1 MAGTPVIS
9 LRDAAGAIPF
19 VYRHVKLRAGR
30 LLLHR
35 GSSAFVV
42 IGKFRCDMGSR
53 RSADVGE
60 VWLRGEPSVHARFI
74 VRVGIGL
81 CRPGI
86 RGEGHT
92 VNVTAFQPTV
102 RAAIAIR
109 G

>member
-1 MAGTPVIS
+1 VIS
-9 LRDAAGAIPF
+9 LHDAAGAIPF

-30 LLLHR
+30 VLLHR
-35 GSSAFVV
+35 GSSAFAV
-42 IGKFRCDMGSR
+42 IAKFRCDMGEQ
-53 RSADVGE
+53 RSAQVGE
-60 VWLRGEPSVHARFI
+60 VWLRGEPGVRARFI

-92 VNVTAFQPTV
+92 VNVTAFEPTL
-102 RAAIAIR
+102 RAAAVAIR